1 MKIIINIVLFFGFFS
16 GTYNRFVPI
25 DLPASANK
33 IEVEVIDTL
42 TKSNAAKI
50 SVDHTLFYEGD
61 TLILHFSTPND
72 PYLGVID
79 PDGHFF
85 YIVFP
90 DNGVLGDL
98 KPYVDSKHF
107 TNMRTM
113 NIHTASFK
121 ADPYIYEVDKNQPV
135 FTKSGDYTFIMGQ
148 NLHVDDPKMLDHLL
162 VHYKRGFKPELMAG
176 VCAEK
181 L

>member
-1 MKIIINIVLFFGFFS
+1 MKIIINIAIFFGFFS
-16 GTYNRFVPI
+16 GTYNRFLPT
-25 DLPASANK
+25 DLPASSNK
-33 IEVEVIDTL
+33 IEVEEIDTL

-61 TLILHFSTPND
+61 TLVLQFSAPND

-90 DNGVLGDL
+90 DNGGLGDL
-98 KPYVDSKHF
+98 MPYVDSKHF
-107 TNMRTM
+107 TTM
-113 NIHTASFK
+113 STMDIHTASFK

-162 VHYKRGFKPELMAG
+162 IHYKRGSNPKLMAG
-176 VCAEK
+176 VCFEK
-181 L
+181 

>member
-1 MKIIINIVLFFGFFS
+1 MKIIIYIVLFFCFFS
-16 GTYNRFVPI
+16 GTYNRVLPI
-25 DLPASANK
+25 YLPASANN
-33 IEVEVIDTL
+33 IEVEVIDTF

-61 TLILHFSTPND
+61 TIVLHFSAPND
-72 PYLGVID
+72 PYLGVVD
-79 PDGHFF
+79 PAGHFF

-90 DNGVLGDL
+90 DNGGLGDL

-107 TNMRTM
+107 TTLKTM

-121 ADPYIYEVDKNQPV
+121 ADPYMYEVDKNQPV

-162 VHYKRGFKPELMAG
+162 VHYKRGNNPKLMGG
-176 VCAEK
+176 VCVK
-181 L
+181 K

>member
-1 MKIIINIVLFFGFFS
+1 MKTVTHIALLAVFFTGTSNIYLPPHVLAYS
-16 GTYNRFVPI
+16 
-25 DLPASANK
+25 NK
-33 IEVEVIDTL
+33 IDAVIDTL
-42 TKSNAAKI
+42 PKSNAAKI

-61 TLILHFSTPND
+61 TIILQFSAPND
-72 PYLGVID
+72 PYLGVVD

-90 DNGVLGDL
+90 DNGGLGDL

-107 TNMRTM
+107 TTLSTM
-113 NIHTASFK
+113 NIHTTSFK

-135 FTKSGDYTFIMGQ
+135 FTKSGDYTFIMGK

-162 VHYKRGFKPELMAG
+162 VHYKRGNKLELMAG